1 MWMTEPGICTA
12 VSSAKE
18 VPVPETASEAAET
31 ETKENAIPARY
42 RNARGGVN
50 LEQVRRDQ
58 RRARRDA
65 LRALVRHLLKRMG

>member
-1 MWMTEPGICTA
+1 MWMTEPGICK
-12 VSSAKE
+12 VMSGAKE
-18 VPVPETASEAAET
+18 APGPESASGAAET
-31 ETKENAIPARY
+31 EIKENAIPARY